1 MSVHRFSMQVGNCEK
16 KENERKRQGER
27 KRTDRQ
33 GEKRNVVRVC
43 LRLLNRCKR
52 QSELQQKIKYSQFV
66 VS

>member
-1 MSVHRFSMQVGNCEK
+1 MSVHWFSMQVGNCEEK
-16 KENERKRQGER
+16 KMKEKDGER

-43 LRLLNRCKR
+43 LTLLNTCKQ

-66 VS
+66 FS